1 MALTLATGSTHMSTN
16 ATSVWRRLWK
26 DRYAYLFLAPGYL
39 VFFLVVFVPLVAGI
53 WISLFRTDFITSTWV
68 GLGNYVTLFTNSD
81 FPRVLV
87 NTLEYVI
94 ILVPSSVA
102 ISLVIALLINPLPSG
117 WQSFFRGA
125 FYLPGVVGGIVLTTV
140 WLWIFDPTFGL
151 ANYVLSWFG
160 LKPIL
165 WLASSRTSLF
175 SVCVAVFFQVLGMQ
189 IILFLAG
196 LANIPEELL
205 DAARVDGANS
215 WQVTWRIRLPLLRP
229 VLAFVVAIETIALF
243 QIWETIYLLTN
254 GGPNDSSSS
263 VVFMIYQTAFQFSQW
278 GLGSAMAVV
287 LMLIVIFVTLFQSRY
302 WGAAE
307 A

>member
-1 MALTLATGSTHMSTN
+1 MITNTTGLR
-16 ATSVWRRLWK
+16 RRLWK
-26 DRYAYLFLAPGYL
+26 DRYAYLFLLPGYL
-39 VFFLVVFVPLVAGI
+39 VFILIVFIPLIAGI
-53 WISLFRTDFITSTWV
+53 WLSFFRTDFITFNWV
-68 GLGNYVTLFTNSD
+68 WFGNYVTLFTNSV
-81 FPRVLV
+81 FPRVLG

-94 ILVPSSVA
+94 ILVPTSVV
-102 ISLVIALLINPLPSG
+102 ISLVIALLIHPLSSG

-151 ANYVLSWFG
+151 ANYVLSWIG

-175 SVCVAVFFQVLGMQ
+175 AVCLAVFFQVLGTQ

-196 LANIPEELL
+196 LANIPEDLL
-205 DAARVDGANS
+205 DAAKVDGANS

-229 VLAFVVAIETIALF
+229 VLAFVVAIETIGLF

-307 A
+307 T